1 MEQSLDQYLLT
12 KFNVVLLP
20 THQFTA
26 IKTVDQ
32 MIQKTPIEEVSFG
45 DIITKFSFC
54 SVRLPWTHQQAK

>member
-20 THQFTA
+20 AHNFAT
-26 IKTVDQ
+26 IKTVDK

-45 DIITKFSFC
+45 DMTTKFSFC
-54 SVRLPWTHQQAK
+54 SAPLPWTHQQAK